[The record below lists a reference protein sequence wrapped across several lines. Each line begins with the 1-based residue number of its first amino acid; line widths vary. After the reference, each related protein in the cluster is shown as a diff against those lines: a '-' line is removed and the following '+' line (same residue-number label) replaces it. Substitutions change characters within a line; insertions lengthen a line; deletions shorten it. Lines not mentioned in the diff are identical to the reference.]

1 MFDKINNNITFK
13 LGKNAN
19 ENFILIDDADKD
31 YWWVH
36 LSDFPSGHCIINT
49 IEINKDIII
58 FAANLVK
65 SYSKLKNMKNVKV
78 TYTQVKNVTK
88 TKIVGMV
95 NITNQKYITI

>member
-1 MFDKINNNITFK
+1 MFVTIDNNITFK
-13 LGKNAN
+13 LGRNAN
-19 ENFILIDDADKD
+19 ENFTLIDDADKD

-36 LSDFPSGHCIINT
+36 LSNFPSG
-49 IEINKDIII
+49 EINKDIII

-78 TYTQVKNVTK
+78 TYTHVKNVTK